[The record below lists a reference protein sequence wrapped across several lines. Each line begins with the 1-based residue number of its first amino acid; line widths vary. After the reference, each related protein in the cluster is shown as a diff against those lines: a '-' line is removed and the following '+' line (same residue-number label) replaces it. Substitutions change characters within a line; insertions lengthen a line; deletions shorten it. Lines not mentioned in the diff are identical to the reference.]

1 MIMGGGG
8 GKQPVD
14 WKEYCVEFWK
24 KELDKCMKSYIGR
37 RDTSSVTPGVTH
49 YDTLHPLSGNEWR
62 VSERVT
68 PGPVTEDG
76 RDIT

>member
-1 MIMGGGG
+1 MYEKLHWPPRYTLGN
-8 GKQPVD
+8 
-14 WKEYCVEFWK
+14 
-24 KELDKCMKSYIGR
+24 
-37 RDTSSVTPGVTH
+37 PGVTH
-49 YDTLHPLSGNEWR
+49 YDTLHALSGNEWR